1 MNDYLKIFTFKPYAR
16 VTTIHRYSYARASTP
31 PVIASSA
38 NTSSKCCS
46 PLNMSNTEIMDLY
59 NLINRIGYS
68 CWYWTSRIAH
78 TTHAT
83 IHDIT
88 KYSVQC
94 VKWRNVYTNW
104 SQSFSLYMDLR
115 IIYGD
120 EMHWSPF
127 RSVIYLLHLITSSE
141 SQPRLDLRVNAV
153 LSNIF
158 LMFN

>member
-1 MNDYLKIFTFKPYAR
+1 MNDSLKIFTSKPYAR

-31 PVIASSA
+31 PVIASLA

-46 PLNMSNTEIMDLY
+46 LLNMSNTEIMDLC

-94 VKWRNVYTNW
+94 VTQRIHELEPKFFT
-104 SQSFSLYMDLR
+104 LYGFTYNLR
-115 IIYGD
+115 D

-141 SQPRLDLRVNAV
+141 SQPRLEFAC
-153 LSNIF
+153 
-158 LMFN
+158 